1 MQKNQVISLK
11 NVSFLCILSIQNM
24 TGFFSCLI
32 YMVSGNGNCGGKDRI
47 AGFKTGGLNQE
58 G

>member
-11 NVSFLCILSIQNM
+11 NVCFLCILSIQDM
-24 TGFFSCLI
+24 TEVFSCLI

-47 AGFKTGGLNQE
+47 AGFKTDDLNQE

>member
-11 NVSFLCILSIQNM
+11 NISFLCILSVQDMMWI
-24 TGFFSCLI
+24 FSCLI
-32 YMVSGNGNCGGKDRI
+32 RADSGNGICGGKDRI
-47 AGFKTGGLNQE
+47 AGFKTGDLNQE